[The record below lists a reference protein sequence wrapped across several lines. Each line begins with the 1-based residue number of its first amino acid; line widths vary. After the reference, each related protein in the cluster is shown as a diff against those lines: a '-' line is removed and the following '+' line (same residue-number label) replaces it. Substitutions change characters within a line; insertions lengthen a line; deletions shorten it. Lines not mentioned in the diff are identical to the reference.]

1 MNECAR
7 RVRAR
12 DKTHRPTVRTR
23 ASPLVVV
30 VSSLAAGVVVSPARV
45 DVSRAPR
52 ARAVERSVG
61 RAVGRTVA
69 ETVETCAWVVTR

>member
-12 DKTHRPTVRTR
+12 DETHRPTVRTR

-30 VSSLAAGVVVSPARV
+30 SSITRVVVVSPARV

-52 ARAVERSVG
+52 SVARSVG

-69 ETVETCAWVVTR
+69 ETVEARA